1 MTNRDLNHFRHSAP
15 EVKLTAPKSRY
26 LRKNRIPG
34 RRGWGMAGRARKKLG
49 LGVVTLAVGWLAFA
63 TVRSAVGQPADGDYQ
78 VMKSRNLAFDL
89 NVDAD
94 QKSAIHSIELYVCR
108 DNSGVWELGNT
119 ATPDAKSILYTAKD
133 DGVYLINMVIVYKTG
148 VRDPADV
155 TKAAPLQKLL
165 VDATAP
171 VVRLTADR
179 KGDDVQVAWSVDERN
194 PADAKTKLEW
204 KPTGDSELAWKSVT
218 ISSADRRSALFNPA
232 GAAATVR
239 VTVEDAAGNVTMQ
252 SKDVAGSTT
261 TAFATPASIP
271 APDLKLGNEVGLVL
285 PKLAPV
291 SNLAPLNPPAPVI
304 DLTPKTSPAIAPPM
318 IAPPTMPTPAALP
331 APVTPAGPAPLV
343 MGSGL
348 GGTTTAPSAEM
359 PGVKVI
365 NFLKFDVPYQL
376 EAGPSGIS
384 KIELYVTRD
393 DGKSWSKWSVHDGE
407 QKPLRVALD
416 TRANVQPEGPYGF
429 RLVPISG
436 AGISE
441 LPPTEGAVPDFRVLV
456 DLSPPLIKVYAP
468 EADPN
473 RPGVLTLKWEI
484 KDKNPLKDGV
494 AIAWS
499 DTLAGPWKPIGS
511 ETGSTIVAGA
521 GTDLTVRLADTG
533 SFAWKLPEK
542 VPARVYLRMTAWDA
556 AGNKS
561 EVTTPDPVLVDL
573 TKPRARIQ
581 DIIPVG
587 GVR

>member
-1 MTNRDLNHFRHSAP
+1 
-15 EVKLTAPKSRY
+15 
-26 LRKNRIPG
+26 
-34 RRGWGMAGRARKKLG
+34 MAGRTRNKLAV
-49 LGVVTLAVGWLAFA
+49 GVVALAVGWLAFT
-63 TVRSAVGQPADGDYQ
+63 TVRPAVGQPAGTDAQ

-94 QKSAIHSIELYVCR
+94 QKGAIHSIELYICR

-133 DGVYLINMVIVYKTG
+133 DGVYLINMVIVYKNG

-179 KGDDVQVAWSVDERN
+179 KGDDVQVGWSVDERN

-204 KPTGDSELAWKSVT
+204 KPIGDSELAWKSVT
-218 ISSADRRSALFNPA
+218 IGTTDRRSASFNPGTAA
-232 GAAATVR
+232 GLTVR
-239 VTVEDAAGNVTMQ
+239 VTVEDVAGNVTVQ
-252 SKDVAGSTT
+252 SKDVLGTNTSVS
-261 TAFATPASIP
+261 AFAPPAGTP
-271 APDLKLGNEVGLVL
+271 APDVKPLGNDGGLVL
-285 PKLAPV
+285 PKIAPP
-291 SNLAPLNPPAPVI
+291 SNLSAMLNPAPPVI
-304 DLTPKTSPAIAPPM
+304 DLTKPAPTPS
-318 IAPPTMPTPAALP
+318 IAPPTIIPPAMPAPAPPAPLPTPVAI
-331 APVTPAGPAPLV
+331 APTAPPGPAPLV
-343 MGSGL
+343 SGQGV
-348 GGTTTAPSAEM
+348 GGTAVTPAAAEA

-365 NFLKFDVPYQL
+365 NYLKFEVPYQL

-384 KIELYVTRD
+384 KVELYVTRD
-393 DGKSWSKWSVHDGE
+393 DGKTWNRWSVHDGE
-407 QKPLRVALD
+407 QKPLHVALD
-416 TRANVQPEGPYGF
+416 TRGNVQPEGSYGF

-441 LPPTEGAVPDFRVLV
+441 LPPAEGGVPDFRVLV

-468 EADPN
+468 EADPA
-473 RPGVLTLKWEI
+473 RPGVLTLKWEV

-494 AIAWS
+494 AVAWS
-499 DTLAGPWKPIGS
+499 DTLGGPWKSIGG
-511 ETGSTIVAGA
+511 ETATTIVAGA
-521 GTDLTVRLADTG
+521 GTDMPVRLPDTG
-533 SFAWKLPEK
+533 SYAWKLPEK
-542 VPARVYLRMTAWDA
+542 VPAKVYLRMTAWDA

-561 EVTTPDPVLVDL
+561 EVTTPNPVLVDL

-581 DIIPVG
+581 DIIPAG